1 MTWSIP
7 NIDVLKKQSF
17 EDLLSESFVQNLFNK
32 KKIYFSL
39 KRIIDFCGALFALI
53 VFAPVF
59 VVLFILIHIDSSGPA
74 FFSHSRVGK
83 NGKTFT
89 IHKFRTMKTD
99 AKNQELAPV
108 TSKDPRITKLGRFLR
123 RTSLDE
129 MPQFWNVLKGDMS
142 LIGPRPEMEFIVKN
156 YTPIEKCRLL
166 IKPGIT
172 GIWQVR
178 GRKDLPLH
186 ANVEYDLYYIINESL
201 TLDLRILL
209 NTITVV
215 ISGKGA
221 Y

>member
-17 EDLLSESFVQNLFNK
+17 EDLLSEAFVQDLLK
-32 KKIYFSL
+32 EKKIYFYL
-39 KRIIDFCGALFALI
+39 KRIIDFFGALSALI
-53 VFAPVF
+53 IFAPVF
-59 VVLFILIHIDSSGPA
+59 IVLYILIHTDSPGPA
-74 FFSHSRVGK
+74 FFSHRRVGK

-89 IHKFRTMKTD
+89 IHKFRTMRTD
-99 AKNQELAPV
+99 AKDQEFAPI
-108 TSKDPRITKLGRFLR
+108 TSNDPRITKLGRFLR

-129 MPQFWNVLKGDMS
+129 MPQFWNVLKGEMS

-201 TLDLRILL
+201 ALDLRILL

>member
-1 MTWSIP
+1 MTWNIP

-17 EDLLSESFVQNLFNK
+17 EDLLSETFVQNLFNK
-32 KKIYFSL
+32 KKIYFNL
-39 KRIIDFCGALFALI
+39 KRIIDFCGALWALI
-53 VFAPVF
+53 VLAPVF
-59 VVLFILIHIDSSGPA
+59 IVLFILIHTDSPGPA
-74 FFSHSRVGK
+74 FFSHKRVGK
-83 NGKTFT
+83 NGKIFT
-89 IHKFRTMKTD
+89 IHKFRTMKTE
-99 AKNQELAPV
+99 AKDQELAPV
-108 TSKDPRITKLGRFLR
+108 TSNDTRITKLGRFLR